1 MDIKA
6 LRLTKPIKID
16 SRKLALPNSIVKL
29 DLKKV
34 DALPKHKKGEK
45 FLMGPIPWNWIK
57 KASSQKG
64 KALHVGVAIWHLA
77 FLGGCRTIKLSG
89 KLLRGLGVSRHAGY
103 RGLNL
108 LEEARLITTE
118 RHLGRNPLV
127 TILETPEE
135 GKV

>member
-45 FLMGPIPWNWIK
+45 FLMGPIPWNWIQ
-57 KASSQKG
+57 KASSYSG
-64 KALHVGVAIWHLA
+64 KALHVGIAIWHLA
-77 FLGGCRTIKLSG
+77 FLTKSKTIKLSG
-89 KLLRGLGVSRHAGY
+89 KLLKGMGVSRHASY
-103 RGLNL
+103 RGLRL
-108 LEEARLITTE
+108 LEDADLITTE
-118 RHLGRNPLV
+118 RHQGRNPVV
-127 TILETPEE
+127 TILET
-135 GKV
+135 